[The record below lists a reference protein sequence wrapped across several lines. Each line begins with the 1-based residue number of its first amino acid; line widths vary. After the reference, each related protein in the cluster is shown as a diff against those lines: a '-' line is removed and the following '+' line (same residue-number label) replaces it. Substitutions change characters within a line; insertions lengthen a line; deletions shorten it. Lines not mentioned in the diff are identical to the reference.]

1 MRVNSVSNNSVRSYA
16 QPSFKAQMSKEDI
29 QYALNKMKTIE
40 LYNPY
45 EKIPQLYTVLE
56 YAKTCPGDKLSFYFH
71 NESNNNGVSLDL
83 DNKRIGRASYRDDA
97 WALIIKSYVGNR
109 NPNITTHARMP
120 EDIFAQKW
128 FENRNVTEQDVLN
141 LAYDA

>member
-1 MRVNSVSNNSVRSYA
+1 MRVNSVSNNSMSSYA

-29 QYALNKMKTIE
+29 RYALNKMKTIE

-45 EKIPQLYTVLE
+45 EKLPQLYTALE

-71 NESNNNGVSLDL
+71 QESDNGVSLYL
-83 DNKRIGRASYRDDA
+83 DDKRIDRSSFRADA
-97 WALIIKSYVGNR
+97 WALIIKSYVGIR

-120 EDIFAQKW
+120 ESEFNKKW
-128 FENRNVTEQDVLN
+128 FNDNLHVTEDDILN